1 MAELSNARCAAAAN
15 TCGETK
21 GKCINC
27 DKQGGVAI
35 MPLVP
40 APLPRPMVRE
50 AWANSEHGG
59 ASNTQWEIPAH
70 RMYSTW
76 LEKKLN
82 AHAKVRLFD
91 PRFDPAG
98 LPVETYF
105 VRVPA
110 AGYLY
115 VLKQDKT
122 WDGYLLDKKGYYRK
136 IPVAKMPE
144 DAETTKPLSEAC
156 SSEGHNN
163 TTTQFITIDHVRS
176 PKVWIAYSR
185 YVWDR
190 ETRKDYEDDKDGC
203 RTARM
208 TELNVKDI
216 ADGKV
221 GPGSTAPNTCKLTMP
236 DITEIVAD
244 YAPAD
249 VQRCLNAGLHNPLQL
264 RAEPEPQLLT
274 SFMWAVNSKLPA
286 LQWGVG
292 LVLPDPV
299 GIVQELNLRRNIAA
313 ARASELEGALDP
325 ERARKRVIADIIQG
339 MCLSA
344 KANPGPFWAPNYG
357 PERYQRNIDT
367 GAWQSSLA
375 DSEGRVS
382 LMNQIESVSALF
394 CTWMGSPCWKQQQ
407 RSDFH
412 DKDEMAG
419 VRREFMAASCV
430 AGSGHTERERNQIWG
445 ELWKLPIESPDN
457 WYYRSL
463 AAGNPDFL
471 KLLADTSSVDE
482 AITTIKAA
490 VDMSKEF
497 SQEYAKKIDTLR
509 EVLRAKRR
517 YNEATAALVETVSGQ
532 LARLLVKDIKTY
544 NRLMRGVAM
553 TLVTRE
559 DLLVKPTILSGP
571 LEEIKRLVEE
581 AATKPLKGAAP
592 VTLGDA
598 LPAGRGYL
606 SQPGNLGQKGLSLSE
621 SVGRGVYLDLP
632 SEKTTIASVVAFTVQ
647 KLEQGQ
653 TLSRALAGGTP
664 LQELELPT
672 RNPAQVNPYLE
683 TRVALAG
690 SMAGT
695 VLGAGIMF
703 FQVQGA
709 MNALNAMLK
718 EDAGLDDR
726 MVSGAGVAAN
736 VLALV
741 SVGMDMS
748 TTIVALV
755 SQTAAKKV
763 TTMGARFGL
772 FAGVL
777 EGGATLIGASYKI
790 YQGKNTRSAYWSS
803 ASGLATIIA
812 GGASYGLTMASVS
825 TVGGAGVATVLG
837 VTLGPVGWTLLLV
850 AALGVAI
857 WTAINAAGTDE
868 GNRLPV
874 EYWLDSGVFG
884 KKEQLSNTQANPFAI
899 KASGGQKAAPAIP
912 FANLRD
918 ELQALERI
926 LLVAAGYLMPG
937 ARGGG
942 YAYIHFHVSVPRY
955 ISQSRISIEFFR
967 NERAGANTF
976 RKLVAA
982 RNAQQPTV
990 TDTPSFIPAP
1000 TFRSTEMEVDGSSK
1014 SVKIVG
1020 LFQVFQGQGGFYCMR
1035 VKYWPDEH
1043 SRPELE
1049 TGFESWVYI

>member
-59 ASNTQWEIPAH
+59 ASNTQWGIPAH

-98 LPVETYF
+98 LPAETYF

-163 TTTQFITIDHVRS
+163 TATQFITIDHVRS

-313 ARASELEGALDP
+313 ARGAMLEGATDP
-325 ERARKRVIADIIQG
+325 DLKRKRVVAELIQG
-339 MCLSA
+339 LFLSA
-344 KANPGPFWAPNYG
+344 KANPGPFWAANYG
-357 PERYQRNIDT
+357 PDRYERNIDT
-367 GAWQSSLA
+367 AAWKAALANSEGMKSLA
-375 DSEGRVS
+375 
-382 LMNQIESVSALF
+382 NQIESNSALF
-394 CTWMGSPCWKQQQ
+394 CTWSACKGWKAQQ
-407 RSDFH
+407 RYDFC
-412 DKDEMAG
+412 DRDELAG
-419 VRREFMAASCV
+419 VRRERMVASCV
-430 AGSGHTERERNQIWG
+430 AGSGQTRREREGLWAEVWKMPIDNPDNWFYRSIAAGNFD
-445 ELWKLPIESPDN
+445 LWKLLS
-457 WYYRSL
+457 
-463 AAGNPDFL
+463 
-471 KLLADTSSVDE
+471 DTASVDE
-482 AITTIKAA
+482 SISMVSAA
-490 VDMSKEF
+490 RVVAESYLGKGAE
-497 SQEYAKKIDTLR
+497 KIDKLR

-517 YNEATAALVETVSGQ
+517 YNEATAALVDTVTGQ
-532 LARLLVKDIKTY
+532 LSRLMTDDPKTF
-544 NRLMRGVAM
+544 NRLMRGIAL

-559 DLLVKPTILSGP
+559 DLLVRPAMVTGP
-571 LEEIKRLVEE
+571 FAAIKNMFEE
-581 AATKPLKGAAP
+581 AATKPVKGFAP
-592 VTLGDA
+592 ISMSGG

-606 SQPGNLGQKGLSLSE
+606 AQPGNLGQKGLALSE

-632 SEKTTIASVVAFTVQ
+632 NDRGAVAGVVAFTFQ
-647 KLEQGQ
+647 KMEEGQ
-653 TLSRALAGGTP
+653 TLSKLLAGGTP
-664 LQELELPT
+664 FQHIELPVQGAA
-672 RNPAQVNPYLE
+672 RVNPFLE
-683 TRVALAG
+683 GRVAMMG
-690 SMAGT
+690 SYAGT
-695 VLGAGIMF
+695 GLAAGIMF

-709 MNALNAMLK
+709 MSSLSAMLK
-718 EDAGLDDR
+718 DDASGYDR
-726 MVSGAGVAAN
+726 VASGAGATAN
-736 VLALV
+736 AMAVV
-741 SVGMDMS
+741 SVGYDM
-748 TTIVALV
+748 TGTIVALASKEV
-755 SQTAAKKV
+755 GEALV
-763 TTMGARFGL
+763 RRGAVLGL
-772 FAGVL
+772 FAGLL
-777 EGGATLIGASYKI
+777 EGVATVFSASVKLA
-790 YQGKNTRSAYWSS
+790 QRTNERSAYWSM
-803 ASGLATIIA
+803 ASGFATMVS
-812 GGASYGLTMASVS
+812 GVASYGVTMAAGSAA
-825 TVGGAGVATVLG
+825 VGGAGFTLLG
-837 VTLGPVGWTLLLV
+837 VTMGPVGWALLLV

-857 WTAINAAGTDE
+857 WTAVNAAGTDE
-868 GNRLPV
+868 SNLVPV
-874 EYWLDSGVFG
+874 EYWLDNGIFG
-884 KKEQLSNTQANPFAI
+884 KRAQAASIQNNPFAT
-899 KASGGQKAAPAIP
+899 KGAQGKPGSPAQP
-912 FANLRD
+912 FATLSD
-918 ELQALERI
+918 EVQALERI
-926 LLVAAGYLMPG
+926 VLVASGRFFVGAEPPGYVDIQ
-937 ARGGG
+937 
-942 YAYIHFHVSVPRY
+942 Y
-955 ISQSRISIEFFR
+955 SINIPIYSHGSKILVEFYR
-967 NERAGANTF
+967 NERAGERVF
-976 RKLVAA
+976 RTMILEKGAA
-982 RNAQQPTV
+982 
-990 TDTPSFIPAP
+990 AP
-1000 TFRSTEMEVDGSSK
+1000 TSTDYPVFFPTPRFRNLQMQLDPAGKSARLSGVFLALRGVGGS
-1014 SVKIVG
+1014 
-1020 LFQVFQGQGGFYCMR
+1020 YCMR
-1035 VKYWPDEH
+1035 VRYWPDQQQ
-1043 SRPELE
+1043 RPDME
-1049 TGFESWVYI
+1049 TGFLSGVYI

>member
-163 TTTQFITIDHVRS
+163 TATQFITIDHVRS

-274 SFMWAVNSKLPA
+274 ASMWGVNSKLPA

-313 ARASELEGALDP
+313 ARASVLEGALDP

-344 KANPGPFWAPNYG
+344 KANPGPFWAANYG
-357 PERYQRNIDT
+357 PERYERNIDT
-367 GAWQSSLA
+367 GAWKAALA
-375 DSEGRVS
+375 DSEGKTS
-382 LMNQIESVSALF
+382 LMSQIENLSALF
-394 CTWMGSPCWKQQQ
+394 TTWIKCQGWKQQQ
-407 RSDFH
+407 RSDFC
-412 DKDEMAG
+412 DRDDMAG
-419 VRREFMAASCV
+419 VRREHMAASCV
-430 AGSGHTERERNQIWG
+430 AGSGQTERERVEVWA
-445 ELWKLPIESPDN
+445 ELWKLSVDDPDN
-457 WYYRSL
+457 WFYRSL
-463 AAGNPDFL
+463 SAGNSDL
-471 KLLADTSSVDE
+471 YKLLADTGSVDE
-482 AITTIKAA
+482 AGSIIRAA
-490 VDMSKEF
+490 
-497 SQEYAKKIDTLR
+497 YAMVTPYMEGGALKIDNLR
-509 EVLRAKRR
+509 EALRAKRR
-517 YNEATAALVETVSGQ
+517 YNEATATLVDTVTGQ
-532 LARLLVKDIKTY
+532 LVKLMINDPKTY
-544 NRLMRGVAM
+544 NRLMRGIAM
-553 TLVTRE
+553 TLVTRD
-559 DLLVKPTILSGP
+559 DLLVSPAVLKGP
-571 LEEIKRLVEE
+571 LAEIKNLLEE
-581 AATKPLKGAAP
+581 AATKPIEGRAP
-592 VTLGDA
+592 IRVGGA

-606 SQPGNLGQKGLSLSE
+606 AQEGNLGQRGLSLSE
-621 SVGRGVYLDLP
+621 TMGRGVYLDLP
-632 SEKTTIASVVAFTVQ
+632 EDRMTISAVVAFTFK
-647 KLEQGQ
+647 KLAQGEK
-653 TLSRALAGGTP
+653 LSRSLAGGTP
-664 LQELELPT
+664 LQEIELPL
-672 RNPAQVNPYLE
+672 REQARVNPYLNG
-683 TRVALAG
+683 RVALTGNLASTALG
-690 SMAGT
+690 S
-695 VLGAGIMF
+695 GIMF
-703 FQVQGA
+703 FQAQGA
-709 MNALNAMLK
+709 INALAATLK
-718 EDAGLDDR
+718 EGASIEDR
-726 MVSGAGVAAN
+726 MTSGAGATANIVATVSIGFDLASSIG
-736 VLALV
+736 ALV
-741 SVGMDMS
+741 SKE
-748 TTIVALV
+748 V
-755 SQTAAKKV
+755 SLKLMRQGAKLGLAAGILDGLATAY
-763 TTMGARFGL
+763 GAYRKRQ
-772 FAGVL
+772 AGN
-777 EGGATLIGASYKI
+777 
-790 YQGKNTRSAYWSS
+790 NTSAYWSTAS
-803 ASGLATIIA
+803 ALATVISGAAGYGATMAVA
-812 GGASYGLTMASVS
+812 GGGSAFA
-825 TVGGAGVATVLG
+825 VLG
-837 VTLGPVGWTLLLV
+837 LSLGPVGWTLLTI

-857 WTAINAAGTDE
+857 WTAVNAAGTDDTS
-868 GNRLPV
+868 RLPV
-874 EYWLDSGVFG
+874 EYWLDNGVFG
-884 KKEQLSNTQANPFAI
+884 KRAQLGNTDNNPFAT
-899 KASGGQKAAPAIP
+899 KASAGKRGAPAIP
-912 FANLRD
+912 FANLND

-926 LLVAAGYLMPG
+926 ILVASGYLMKG
-937 ARGGG
+937 AVGNG
-942 YAYIHFHVSVPRY
+942 YFHAHYNVTVPLYSDDTRVT
-955 ISQSRISIEFFR
+955 IEFYRNDRDGKKVFRTMSAGKNATLPAVQSGSSLVPAPGFR
-967 NERAGANTF
+967 NEQMTID
-976 RKLVAA
+976 
-982 RNAQQPTV
+982 P
-990 TDTPSFIPAP
+990 I
-1000 TFRSTEMEVDGSSK
+1000 SK
-1014 SVKIVG
+1014 SAKLTG
-1020 LFQVFQGQGGFYCMR
+1020 SFQVFLGLRGFYCMK
-1035 VKYWPDEH
+1035 VHYWPNETQ
-1043 SRPELE
+1043 RPGME
-1049 TGFESWVYI
+1049 TGFESGVYVDNY